1 LWSFAVF
8 AINVVVS
15 ARLVLQVRRSGG
27 RVGVDSNYESGHD
40 DDRCRINTTPTTGF
54 TWTSD
59 LVVEP
64 PPPPP
69 PLLLLLLLLL
79 LLPPPL
85 LLLLLLLITS
95 HTMPATATVF
105 ITNVS
110 LLLSKV
116 RHPYLSSRPLVS
128 RD

>member
-1 LWSFAVF
+1 MALI
-8 AINVVVS
+8 AIMNVVK
-15 ARLVLQVRRSGG
+15 
-27 RVGVDSNYESGHD
+27 D

-69 PLLLLLLLLL
+69 LLL
-79 LLPPPL
+79 L

-116 RHPYLSSRPLVS
+116 RQRCIPIHHRARSFRVTDERTQLLLRVFQSSRFCGA
-128 RD
+128 